1 MGTVITIEQKILKK
15 NNELAEENRQRFDA
29 HNVSVVTLVSSP
41 GSGKTSLLEQ
51 SLALLREHLRVAVI
65 EGDVQTNRDAQRI
78 AALDVPVVQIVTSG
92 TCHLEAR
99 MIQDALQQLDLDQV
113 DLLFIENVGN
123 LVCPASYDLGEHLRV
138 VVMSVTEG
146 EDKPIK
152 YPAMFRK
159 SQVLVMNKVDLLPFL
174 AYNLDEAREFALR
187 VNPSL
192 RIFETSCTTGRGIKE
207 WTEWLML
214 SARTYRSGII
224 ESSRL

>member
-29 HNVSVVTLVSSP
+29 HNVFVVTLVSSP

-51 SLALLREHLRVAVI
+51 SLALLREHLLVAVI

>member
-29 HNVSVVTLVSSP
+29 HNVFVVTLVSSP